1 MDTNTQGILTAREEQ
16 VLGLLR
22 VGHANKS
29 MARILQISPR
39 TVEVH
44 RMRVMEKFGARNT
57 VDLVVRA
64 RDWTPAK
71 IPETDIALNTPL
83 AD

>member
-1 MDTNTQGILTAREEQ
+1 
-16 VLGLLR
+16 
-22 VGHANKS
+22 
-29 MARILQISPR
+29 
-39 TVEVH
+39 
-44 RMRVMEKFGARNT
+44 MRVMEKFGARNT